1 MLRHMVHA
9 GIIVADFTS
18 QVVTGDDGKGSWL
31 MIVAVATFLFSA
43 YGLARNC
50 SAELFAPPSETV

>member
-31 MIVAVATFLFSA
+31 MIGAVA
-43 YGLARNC
+43 LAVSR
-50 SAELFAPPSETV
+50 S